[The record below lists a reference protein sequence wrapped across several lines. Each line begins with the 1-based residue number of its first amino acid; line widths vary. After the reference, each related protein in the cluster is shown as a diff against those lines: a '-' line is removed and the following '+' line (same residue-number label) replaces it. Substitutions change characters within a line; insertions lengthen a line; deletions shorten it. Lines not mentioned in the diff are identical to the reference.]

1 MTEKK
6 TLNLT
11 ITAKP
16 SQLNNLTLKE
26 PISMDILDK
35 LMRSDLLKETF
46 NNPFSEHSHPNEYEQ
61 LKKYKKL
68 IKNGYA
74 YVKYNKVNGI
84 DYGRVNPK
92 GALGLFSIRR
102 EVRQTLAKDKLV
114 DIDIE
119 NAHPVMLLQICE
131 HNKIECSTL
140 KKYVNNRTK
149 YLEMVQ
155 KTYLSHIEDKNKLK
169 DSSKS
174 LFIRLLYFG
183 EPESWFKDNN
193 IEFKDIKENFTIN
206 KFIFSFQKEL
216 NEIGDKIIEKNTE
229 LSDIVKKRKQD
240 QNKKKYNL
248 KGSVVSYFLQEYENQ
263 ILETMY
269 TYCVFDRY
277 ITNNV
282 AVLCADGFMI
292 TKEKFKPSLLE
303 ELQNEVFEKTG
314 FKIKLTQKEMT
325 QDYLNI
331 LDDHIKIEEYEDEEI
346 SEQTY
351 SKAKEKFEKHSFKVK
366 YPLMYITINDDNVY
380 INDKTKFSNLYENI
394 IYNGKYQFIKDWFK
408 DPENKSYEKIDFKP
422 NQETP
427 SNIFNTFRGYVAS
440 KLPKQELNI
449 KVEETLIYKHL
460 FNICGCDN
468 KVMNYTINFLAR
480 KLQKPYKLT
489 NTALL
494 FKSIPGVGKDTF
506 FNWFGNKILGKQ
518 YYFNEDC
525 LDQIFGIFNPLL
537 ANKILVIINETSGK
551 DTKDVIEKIK
561 NGITREVNTINPKGL
576 QSYENQNNIG
586 YIFLTNN
593 DNPLQISMDDR
604 RFQVIQCNDKIAN
617 NGEYFNELYNEI
629 EGEQRDKISRL
640 FYDYLMNIDCDSF
653 DFTNERILTEVYED
667 MKEQNKPIIINF
679 LENFVKCNVI
689 KDKETNQIK
698 MKEPERIQGF
708 TLYDKFNGFL
718 MRNGYKFDV
727 TKTKFGL
734 DIKKYKGITKKDT
747 NKGILY
753 TINYEELKND
763 LIDKKY
769 MKWDNNMEVLD
780 KANDDD
786 DE

>member
-11 ITAKP
+11 ITAQP
-16 SQLNNLTLKE
+16 SQLNGLTLKE
-26 PISMDILDK
+26 PVSMDILDK

-46 NNPFSEHSHPNEYEQ
+46 HNPFAEYSNPNEYEQ

-84 DYGRVNPK
+84 DYGRVTPK

-102 EVRQTLAKDKLV
+102 EIRQTLAKDNLV

-119 NAHPVMLLQICE
+119 NAHPVILLQICE
-131 HNKIECSTL
+131 DNKIECSTL

-155 KTYLSHIEDKNKLK
+155 KAYLTHIEDKNKLK
-169 DSSKS
+169 DSSKA

-183 EPESWFKDNN
+183 EPERWFKDNN
-193 IEFKDIKENFTIN
+193 IESKDTKDRYTIN

-216 NEIGDKIIEKNTE
+216 NEIGDIIVEKNIE
-229 LSDIVKKRKQD
+229 LVNIVKKRKQD

-292 TKEKFKPSLLE
+292 TKKKFKPSLLE
-303 ELQNEVFEKTG
+303 ELQNEVLEKTG

-325 QDYLNI
+325 QDYLDI
-331 LDDHIKIEEYEDEEI
+331 LNDHIKIEEYEDEEI
-346 SEQTY
+346 SEQIY

-366 YPLMYITINDDNVY
+366 YPLMYVTVDEDNVY

-408 DPENKSYEKIDFKP
+408 DPENKSYDKIDFKP
-422 NQETP
+422 NQETS
-427 SNIFNTFRGYVAS
+427 SNVFNTFRGYQAS
-440 KLPKQELNI
+440 KLLKQDLNI

-460 FNICGCDN
+460 FNICGCDD

-494 FKSIPGVGKDTF
+494 FKSVPGVGKDTF

-525 LDQIFGIFNPLL
+525 LDQIFGTFNPLL
-537 ANKILVIINETSGK
+537 ANKIMVIINETSGK
-551 DTKDVIEKIK
+551 DTKIVIEKIK
-561 NGITREVNTINPKGL
+561 NGITREINTINPKGL

-617 NGEYFNELYNEI
+617 NGEYFRSLYNEI
-629 EGEQRDKISRL
+629 EGEQKDEIARA
-640 FYDYLMNIDCDSF
+640 FYDYLMAINCDSF
-653 DFTNERILTEVYED
+653 DFTNERISTEVYDD
-667 MKEQNKPIIINF
+667 MKEQNKPIIIMF
-679 LENFVKCNVI
+679 LEDLVKRNVI
-689 KDKETNQIK
+689 KDKTNEIK
-698 MKEPERIQGF
+698 FKQPERIKGF

-734 DIKKYKGITKKDT
+734 DIKKYKGINKKDT
-747 NKGILY
+747 NVGILY

-763 LIDKKY
+763 LVDKKY
-769 MKWDNNMEVLD
+769 IKWDNDIEIIEEVD
-780 KANDDD
+780 EDD
-786 DE
+786 